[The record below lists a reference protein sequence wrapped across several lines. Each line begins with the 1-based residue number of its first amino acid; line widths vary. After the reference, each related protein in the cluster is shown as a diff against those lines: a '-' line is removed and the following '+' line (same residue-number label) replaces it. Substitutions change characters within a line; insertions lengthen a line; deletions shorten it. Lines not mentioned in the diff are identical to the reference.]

1 MESTQSVYKGLKD
14 AGINFIVSIPCV
26 NLGKLLEIIDLDNE
40 IIHVP
45 VTREEEGFGIA
56 AGAYM
61 GGMKPAILM
70 QNSGLGNSVNVLA
83 SLYNLYKI
91 PIIMIMSH
99 RGTKGEFMGAQIPMG
114 NATPLILD
122 ALNIPYFN
130 PNKENAQD
138 IIKKSWDIAKSKGV
152 PVGIL
157 LEITFW

>member
-91 PIIMIMSH
+91 PILMIMSH

-138 IIKKSWDIAKSKGV
+138 IIKKSWDMAKSKGV